1 MGKKKLLKCA
11 VSCPE
16 EIVSAV
22 VINTGTQA
30 SVYTHTTTKTSI
42 MFFYVRV
49 VVVVVFL
56 LNLRR
61 YYCDCANRAV
71 VLELFFPH
79 LLFCVNW
86 HARVM
91 VSLVLVG
98 VDLRPFSWL
107 VAVVVLNFFWRAM
120 VVLLGGWFLWL
131 QPKSQQQQSLV
142 SSVPVGVLDALV

>member
-1 MGKKKLLKCA
+1 M
-11 VSCPE
+11 S
-16 EIVSAV
+16 
-22 VINTGTQA
+22 
-30 SVYTHTTTKTSI
+30 
-42 MFFYVRV
+42 FYVRV

-61 YYCDCANRAV
+61 YCCDCANRAV
-71 VLELFFPH
+71 VLEFFFPH
-79 LLFCVNW
+79 LLFCANW

-120 VVLLGGWFLWL
+120 VVLLGDWFLWL
-131 QPKSQQQQSLV
+131 QPKSQQKSQQQQSLV